1 MRCVAGQSG
10 LLVLV
15 LFSPPRS
22 CPVSPVRPCVPTRLL
37 LPCYREQNE
46 QAQLLAEVSHK
57 CRAVEES
64 EAWIIGAKAEK
75 CKAALALMRQLAEEP
90 R

>member
-1 MRCVAGQSG
+1 MS
-10 LLVLV
+10 
-15 LFSPPRS
+15 SS
-22 CPVSPVRPCVPTRLL
+22 L
-37 LPCYREQNE
+37 LPAPVLSHRFVRACRSACSYREQNE

-64 EAWIIGAKAEK
+64 EDWIIGAKAEK
-75 CKAALALMRQLAEEP
+75 CKAVLALMRQLAEEP